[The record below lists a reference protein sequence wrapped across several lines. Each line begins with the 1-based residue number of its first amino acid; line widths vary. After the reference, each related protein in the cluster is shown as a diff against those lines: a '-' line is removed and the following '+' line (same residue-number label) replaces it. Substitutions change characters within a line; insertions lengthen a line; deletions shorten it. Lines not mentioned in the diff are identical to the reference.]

1 MKTTT
6 QTVETRADLKKIL
19 GDQDWNDGM
28 MEDWKEGQVLERRM
42 L

>member
-6 QTVETRADLKKIL
+6 QTVETRADLGKYWVIKT
-19 GDQDWNDGM
+19 GM
-28 MEDWKEGQVLERRM
+28 MEDWKEGQILERRM